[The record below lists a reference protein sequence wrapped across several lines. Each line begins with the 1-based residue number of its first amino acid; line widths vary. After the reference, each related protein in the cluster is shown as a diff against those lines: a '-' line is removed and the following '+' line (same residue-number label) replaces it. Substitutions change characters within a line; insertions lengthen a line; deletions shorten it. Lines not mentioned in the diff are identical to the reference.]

1 MRLQNDRCQNSSV
14 IDPSSVIAPAFTPNP
29 LSNTKRYI
37 FGVFQQ
43 PATNPFPIGNYSNQ
57 YDKLIPAKRTI
68 IRLTYVECKVSN
80 C

>member
-1 MRLQNDRCQNSSV
+1 MCSQDG
-14 IDPSSVIAPAFTPNP
+14 IAETLTP

-43 PATNPFPIGNYSNQ
+43 PATNPFPIENYSNE
-57 YDKLIPAKRTI
+57 YDKLITAKRTI
-68 IRLTYVECKVSN
+68 IRLTYVECKLSN